1 MSFDLLKRTLH
12 HLFDEKLA
20 VAQLADRPF
29 GCFLV
34 LICTSLLHYEF
45 SCLGQTLLAI
55 GVAAKV
61 TMTALKIAGFLPLLL
76 TGTAFS
82 CIMVATLVDGPFHE
96 ENLSVLVEV
105 VLAIFDHELA

>member
-1 MSFDLLKRTLH
+1 MSFDLLECTLH

-34 LICTSLLHYEF
+34 FIRASLLHDKF
-45 SCLGQTLLAI
+45 SCLSQTLLAI

-76 TGTAFS
+76 TGAAFS
-82 CIMVATLVDGPFHE
+82 CIMVATLVDRPFHYKD
-96 ENLSVLVEV
+96 LGVLVEV

>member
-12 HLFDEKLA
+12 HLFDEEFP

-29 GCFLV
+29 GCFFVLV
-34 LICTSLLHYEF
+34 CASLLHDKF
-45 SCLGQTLLAI
+45 SCLSQTLLAI

-82 CIMVATLVDGPFHE
+82 CIMVATLVDRTLHYKDLG
-96 ENLSVLVEV
+96 VLVEV